1 MYLGAE
7 GKAADEGRNAD
18 SRWWLAEEG
27 KVYERLNH
35 VVKRLVLD
43 QSDRREMAL
52 YHARM
57 WGCLDLERAIGATQP
72 SRRKPTT
79 FHEQN
84 VTRNIIGAVVSRIT
98 KNRPKPSF
106 QTNGADFELQLKAK
120 KLEKVVDGCFYAGK
134 VYERNPVVY
143 RDALVFG
150 SGIWKVYA
158 DYKNLRPAYERVF
171 EFDLFVDPDD
181 ALYGDPRSIY
191 YQKTVDKQ
199 VLIEQFA
206 KDKPELAK
214 KIENSGRGNL
224 DDRVLLESSYVY
236 VYGER
241 SKERVMIR
249 EAWHLPS
256 GKGAKDGRHVIT
268 IDDADILDEP
278 WTRDHFPFAIIY
290 WTSPLAGFFGD
301 GVCYEAS
308 PLQYQVNKA
317 LHDIHGAHDMN
328 GKGYWVI
335 PNGSNIVPG
344 KIGNNAGTVIRHDGP
359 PPQYYAPQLISGEI
373 YSFLSDRI
381 QATYETLGISQLA
394 ATSQKPAGLNSGEAI
409 RAYADEQSERFI
421 DQGRAYENLF
431 LQLAELTIDAC
442 KEIAEYVQDYNE
454 AANDS
459 DKKVFQIRTR
469 ERDAIFDVDWSDV
482 DMPRDSFE
490 LKVFPAS
497 MLPQTPAGRLAWVND
512 MMRLGMDP
520 EDAFALVDISDI
532 EQYTNLRLSSR
543 KIVDE
548 NIEKMLST
556 GEYIAPE
563 PFDNANYGFAR
574 GRQQYHLARQR
585 NYPEDRLELLRKW
598 MLDCWRLINKP
609 DPIGELAAPAPDMGP
624 IPPGPP
630 GGPIPPGPMGP
641 PMPPGGEPMP
651 LPPGDPGVPPMAPPL
666 PPEAAPI
673 AA

>member
-1 MYLGAE
+1 MYLGPG
-7 GKAADEGRNAD
+7 GKGADEGRSAD
-18 SRWWLAEEG
+18 ARWQLAEKG
-27 KVYERLNH
+27 SVWGRLNP
-35 VVKRLVLD
+35 VVQRLVRD

-52 YHARM
+52 YFARM
-57 WGCLDLERAIGATQP
+57 WGCSDLERVLGATQP
-72 SRRKPTT
+72 SRRKPTS
-79 FHEQN
+79 FNEQN
-84 VTRNIIGAVVSRIT
+84 ITRNIIGAVVSRIT

-106 QTNGADFELQLKAK
+106 QTNGADFEMQLKSK

-134 VYERNPVVY
+134 LYENAPVVY
-143 RDALVFG
+143 RDSCVFG
-150 SGIWKVYA
+150 SGVWKVYA
-158 DYKNLRPAYERVF
+158 DLENLRPAYERVF

-181 ALYGDPRSIY
+181 ALYGAPRSIY
-191 YQKTVDKQ
+191 YQKTADKQ

-206 KDKPELAK
+206 KDDKELAD
-214 KIENSGRGNL
+214 KIEHSGRGNL
-224 DDRVLLESSYVY
+224 GDDVMLESSYVY
-236 VYGER
+236 GMR
-241 SKERVMIR
+241 SQERVLVR

-256 GKGAKDGRHVIT
+256 GKNAQDGRHVIT
-268 IDDADILDEP
+268 IDGADLVDEP
-278 WTRDHFPFAIIY
+278 WTRDHFPFAVIY
-290 WTSPLAGFFGD
+290 WTAPLAGFFGD
-301 GVCYEAS
+301 GVCYEAG

-328 GKGYWVI
+328 GKGYWVVQGNANI
-335 PNGSNIVPG
+335 NTGKLTNGV
-344 KIGNNAGTVIRHDGP
+344 GTVIRTDGA
-359 PPQYYAPQLISGEI
+359 PPQYYAPQLISPEI
-373 YSFLSDRI
+373 YGFLADRI
-381 QATYETLGISQLA
+381 KATYETLGISQLA

-442 KEIAEYVQDYNE
+442 KDIADHVKQHNA

-459 DKKVFQIRTR
+459 DKLVFQIRTR
-469 ERDAIFDVDWSDV
+469 ERDAIFDIDWDDV

-490 LKVFPAS
+490 LKVFPSS

-548 NIEKMLST
+548 NIEKMLVD
-556 GEYIAPE
+556 GDYIAPE
-563 PFDNANYGFAR
+563 PFDNAAYGLAR

-598 MLDCWRLINKP
+598 CLDCWRLANKP
-609 DPIGELAAPAPDMGP
+609 DPIGELAAPAPDTMAP
-624 IPPGPP
+624 TPP
-630 GGPIPPGPMGP
+630 GGPPVPPGPGGP

-651 LPPGDPGVPPMAPPL
+651 LPPGPPGAPPMAPPV